1 MVQENNLVNSI
12 VLNGEDNEKVKLNNL
27 TVSKGLVKEDKINRQ
42 RIDNKNNGIRKENVT
57 VYIRDKD
64 KIFINEKVDDI

>member
-1 MVQENNLVNSI
+1 M
-12 VLNGEDNEKVKLNNL
+12 
-27 TVSKGLVKEDKINRQ
+27 SKGLVKEDKINRQ

-64 KIFINEKVDDI
+64 KIFINEKVDDIWHIYGVEKNKV